1 MSQFPTIFPT
11 FTDFDGNQTLAQNNH
26 AARHNKVHEEVA
38 AIAAKVGID
47 SSTDPDSL
55 DKKTTDLRTDV
66 TALEADIAPLLV
78 DPTTKAYVD
87 AAISTAVGATKQAL
101 YPIGSY
107 YINETDATNPG
118 TLLGFGTWVAVANR
132 TIVGKGSGTFATAGA
147 TGGTETETLALSQ
160 IPNVTGQAVAHASR
174 SSFWAPSG
182 VFSGSDMAAT
192 YAATGASTGGANSIS
207 NLNFNLG
214 GGGGSHNNLPPYIV
228 AYVWK
233 RTA

>member
-1 MSQFPTIFPT
+1 MSQFPTIIPT

-26 AARHNKVHEEVA
+26 AARHNKVHEELA
-38 AIAAKVGID
+38 ALATKVGID
-47 SSTDPDSL
+47 NSTDPNSL
-55 DKKTTDLRTDV
+55 DKKTSTLRTDV
-66 TALEADIAPLLV
+66 NAVQSSVSSLQSSVSPLLV
-78 DPTTKAYVD
+78 DPTTKSYVD
-87 AAISTAVGATKQAL
+87 TAIQTAVAAAKQDL

-147 TGGTETETLALSQ
+147 TGGEETHTLTIAEMPSHSHVYGNGDG
-160 IPNVTGQAVAHASR
+160 NVVHGGV
-174 SSFWAPSG
+174 SG
-182 VFSGSDMAAT
+182 TS
-192 YAATGASTGGANSIS
+192 ANIT
-207 NLNFNLG
+207 LG
-214 GGGGSHNNLPPYIV
+214 GGQWRYTNFPSTQTAGSGGAHNNMPPYIV